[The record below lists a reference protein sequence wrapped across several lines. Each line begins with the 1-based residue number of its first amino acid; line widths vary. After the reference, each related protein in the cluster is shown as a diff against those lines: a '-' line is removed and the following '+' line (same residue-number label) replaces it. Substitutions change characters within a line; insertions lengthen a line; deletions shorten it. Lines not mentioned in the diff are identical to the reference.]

1 MTQVSIIEYLNV
13 RIRHLHSRLFS
24 HSSYEDL
31 LSGENLGTLTT
42 FLLDHPDYSK
52 DIEQALESLPEREGL
67 ERGVTNHFSRS
78 ISNTLNMAGGAPRRL
93 FETALF
99 SFDIKNV
106 KTILLARARKITT
119 RRAMDMLIPCSS
131 FTEQMMRELLQSRN
145 TSEVGYT
152 IARCFPFG
160 LGNIEDVLESAGKG
174 VPLVS
179 QLNRIE
185 KSAYH
190 GMLVMLDD
198 SNHDRKILRS
208 IFRYEIDMKNIA
220 AALKSVW
227 QGGMPDSNN
236 EDPFIPDGFIN
247 EQFLHEMAKAQELD
261 EAFEMVESTQFH
273 TAVEKGI
280 IYFAET
286 GFLHEM
292 ERFFEEVFIR
302 KILSFRRFDPF
313 GIGVF
318 IGYVWGKYVEM
329 TNLRTII
336 NGIAFRLGS
345 AQIRKGLIYV

>member
-1 MTQVSIIEYLNV
+1 MIQVSIIEYLNV

-24 HSSYEDL
+24 RSTYEDL
-31 LSGENLGTLTT
+31 LAGENLGILTT

-52 DIEQALESLPEREGL
+52 DIELALENLPEREGL
-67 ERGVTNHFSRS
+67 ERGVTKHFSRC

-106 KTILLARARKITT
+106 KTILLARARGITPE
-119 RRAMDMLIPCSS
+119 RAMDMLIPCCS
-131 FTEQMMRELLQSRN
+131 FTQQKLNELLGSRD
-145 TSEVGYT
+145 TSEFGYA

-160 LGNIEDVLESAGKG
+160 LGDIDDALESAGKG

-190 GMLVMLDD
+190 GMLDMLDD
-198 SNHDRKILRS
+198 SNHDSNILRS
-208 IFRYEIDMKNIA
+208 IFRHEIDMKNIA
-220 AALKSVW
+220 TALKAVW
-227 QGGMPDSNN
+227 KGEPPGSDNG
-236 EDPFIPDGFIN
+236 DTFIPGGFVN
-247 EQFLHEMAKAQELD
+247 EQFLNEMAKVRDLD

-292 ERFFEEVFIR
+292 ERFFEEVFFR
-302 KILSFRRFDPF
+302 KVLSFRRFDPF
-313 GIGVF
+313 GIGIF

-336 NGIAFRLGS
+336 NGIAFRLGP